1 MIHNQLPSINKMSS
15 NYESGDFSKFI
26 AYVICFVIYF
36 TSMTGSV
43 AKAQSASEYKGLKV
57 GILPDTQGAGSTV
70 SIHPMDAVLQKLS
83 DSDVDIVIPVGDLT
97 NHGSAFEFEQWTT
110 VAKKYQE
117 EGIEFLPLMGN
128 HETSFAYTV
137 EWVDSMKEF
146 IPDDAVHMSGAQYQN
161 YYVVRNN
168 VLIVLLRYYNLP
180 IAFQWIKD
188 VVDIHS
194 DDVDHIVIASHDGL
208 VGAKYGETR
217 EMIVEGIKGQ
227 DLLLD
232 QWDEIRSFFAKHDVI
247 WVQGHEHMYQRSV
260 IKAPIHINPSS
271 WEVSDRNYRLPQYTQ
286 IISGNASYKG
296 YEFRYGERE
305 KVQAVL
311 QHKMNTMENGSK
323 AFDVNASILHF
334 KDNRVDFESHFATHT
349 IKSNEEGKK
358 ELNKP
363 EWVLFDQ
370 FSRTTDRCEKI
381 VYPNSIPEGTRPV
394 LTHDTSYRTNS
405 CYAEDGS
412 SAIILDG
419 INNTFNRVETTP
431 RTLSWEEGF
440 SRAQSQKDLA
450 RLAYQYLFQY
460 NEPWS
465 PNLNG
470 GRRVVLGPEKQ
481 EVELP
486 ATTIDLKEHLTL
498 SWSPATSETLSDIL
512 SVSGTQV
519 QSGTYQ
525 NAYGMEKDIEKDGG
539 LEGSQPDGSAK
550 KPHDLLPESAT
561 KSWDITSA
569 VGDSYVLQF
578 KSKEFNTDSA
588 KLAYFENGNWI
599 PFASEDCV
607 INEPYSSELM
617 DNLSATQLK
626 DQCLEKPITGAERS
640 SDSSWWVVLNSD
652 VEVALIERKN

>member
-1 MIHNQLPSINKMSS
+1 MIQLHLPDTGNVVSLRKSFGFGKLAALVIL
-15 NYESGDFSKFI
+15 FTFI
-26 AYVICFVIYF
+26 FNGAAELVNAQPV
-36 TSMTGSV
+36 TSYHGV
-43 AKAQSASEYKGLKV
+43 KI

-70 SIHPMDAVLQKLS
+70 AIHPMDAVLQKLS

-97 NHGSAFEFEQWTT
+97 NHGSAFEFKQWTT
-110 VAKKYQE
+110 VAKKYQD

-146 IPDDAVHMSGAQYQN
+146 IPNDAVHMSGAQYQN
-161 YYVVRNN
+161 YYVVREN

-188 VVDIHS
+188 VVNTHS

-208 VGAKYGETR
+208 IGAKYGETR

-271 WEVSDRNYRLPQYTQ
+271 WEPSDRNYRLPQYTQ

-296 YEFRYGERE
+296 YEYRYGERE

-311 QHKMNTMENGSK
+311 QHKMNTMQNGSK

-334 KDNRVDFESHFATHT
+334 KDERVDFESYFATHT
-349 IKSNEEGKK
+349 IKNNEESRK
-358 ELNKP
+358 ELNNP
-363 EWVLFDQ
+363 EWVLFDR
-370 FSRTTDRCEKI
+370 FSRTNDRCEKI
-381 VYPNSIPEGTRPV
+381 VYPNSIPEGTRSV
-394 LTHDTSYRTNS
+394 LTHDVFYRTNS
-405 CYAEDGS
+405 CYAEGGS
-412 SAIILDG
+412 AAKILDG
-419 INNTFNRVETTP
+419 VNNTFNRVETTP
-431 RTLSWEEGF
+431 RSLSWEEGF

-470 GRRVVLGPEKQ
+470 DGRLLLGSSEN
-481 EVELP
+481 EIEIP

-512 SVSGTQV
+512 IVSGTQV

-525 NAYGMEKDIEKDGG
+525 NAYGMKKDIEKDGG
-539 LEGSQPDGSAK
+539 LEGSQPDGSQK
-550 KPHDLLPESAT
+550 QPHDLLPANAT
-561 KSWDITSA
+561 KSWDITNA

-578 KSKEFNTDSA
+578 KSDEIDPGNA
-588 KLAYFENGNWI
+588 KLAYLENGNWKQ
-599 PFASEDCV
+599 FASNDCV
-607 INEPYSSELM
+607 VNEPYSSELI
-617 DNLSATQLK
+617 DKLSAEETK
-626 DQCLEKPITGAERS
+626 GKCLEKPIVGVDI
-640 SDSSWWVVLNSD
+640 SDSSWWVILNSD
-652 VEVALIERKN
+652 VEIALIENEN

>member
-1 MIHNQLPSINKMSS
+1 MIDNQLPADNKITST
-15 NYESGDFSKFI
+15 NASGGFGKFI
-26 AYVICFVIYF
+26 AYVICLIIYF
-36 TSMTGSV
+36 NSMTGGV
-43 AKAQSASEYKGLKV
+43 VKAQSASEYQGLKV

-70 SIHPMDAVLQKLS
+70 SIHPMEAVLQKLS
-83 DSDVDIVIPVGDLT
+83 DLDVDIVIPVGDLT

-117 EGIEFLPLMGN
+117 KGIEFLPLMGN

-137 EWVDSMKEF
+137 EWMDSMKEF
-146 IPDDAVHMSGAQYQN
+146 IPTDAIHMSGAQYQN
-161 YYVVRNN
+161 YYVLREN

-188 VVDIHS
+188 VVDAHS
-194 DDVDHIVIASHDGL
+194 GDVDHIVIASHDGL
-208 VGAKYGETR
+208 IGAKYGETR

-227 DLLLD
+227 NLLLD

-271 WEVSDRNYRLPQYTQ
+271 WKPSQRNYRLPQYTQ

-311 QHKMNTMENGSK
+311 QHKMNTMKNGSR
-323 AFDVNASILHF
+323 AFDVNASILRF
-334 KDNRVDFESHFATHT
+334 KDTRVDFESYFTTHT

-358 ELNKP
+358 ELTNP
-363 EWVLFDQ
+363 EWILFDR
-370 FSRTTDRCEKI
+370 FSRTNDRCEKI
-381 VYPNSIPEGTRPV
+381 VYPNSIPEDTRPV
-394 LTHDTSYRTNS
+394 LTHDVSYRTNS

-412 SAIILDG
+412 SAIILHG
-419 INNTFNRVETTP
+419 INNTFNRVESTA
-431 RTLSWEEGF
+431 RTLSWEAGF

-470 GRRVVLGPEKQ
+470 HKRLVLATDKSEIEIP
-481 EVELP
+481 P
-486 ATTIDLKEHLTL
+486 TTIDLKEHLTL

-512 SVSGTQV
+512 IVSGTQV

-525 NAYGMEKDIEKDGG
+525 NAYGMAKDIEKDGG
-539 LEGSQPDGSAK
+539 VEGSQPDGSAK
-550 KPHDLLPESAT
+550 QPHDLPEHAT
-561 KSWDITSA
+561 KSWDVNQA
-569 VGDSYVLQF
+569 VADSYVLQF
-578 KSKEFNTDSA
+578 KNNKIDPDSS

-607 INEPYSSELM
+607 INEPFSKQLIE
-617 DNLSATQLK
+617 NLSAILTK
-626 DQCLEKPITGAERS
+626 VHCLRKPIAGVDTSG
-640 SDSSWWVVLNSD
+640 DSWWVVLNSD
-652 VEVALIERKN
+652 AEIALIGNKN